1 MNRRQFLGT
10 LGSVAIASSLA
21 SPLATFASEPDARLP
36 KWIEDHSVALQTTD
50 PRAELEDL
58 LPLRRSNAAATVV
71 GLGESVHGASEELTL
86 KHRILRLLV
95 EMMGFRSV
103 AWEEDWTN
111 GMQINDYLRS
121 ANGNAETLVSQMTPQ
136 WHVREV
142 ADVLR
147 WLRSF
152 NANRSDKVQ
161 FAGLDYYL
169 TPLAAYTRL
178 DDYVA
183 VAAPRMLNEV
193 RAQLE
198 PITPKTSDVFEHI
211 SLYMQVADKQP
222 YIQHAREL
230 VRLIEQVPHG
240 SNDAAHAL
248 MVRTAQLIVLFYVHF
263 SLSDS
268 DALIFRDAHM
278 ADNLQWWAEFTG
290 DRIAFWAA
298 SAHTAN
304 APGLRIAVPPQPDL
318 RFPSAGSYL
327 RRQYGEQYLSIG
339 FTFDHGAVNIGEGA
353 SADMPPAA
361 NNWFEFPLGQVD
373 EPQFA
378 VDRRHPAPPPVRNW
392 LSAPLTTRGLGD
404 RGPTSFTDG
413 GTVKEWFDLL
423 IHRQEVSPAHSL

>member
-1 MNRRQFLGT
+1 MNRRQFLRT
-10 LGSVAIASSLA
+10 VGSVAVATTLTP
-21 SPLATFASEPDARLP
+21 PLVAFASESDTSVSHG
-36 KWIEDHSVALQTTD
+36 IENHSVAIQSTD
-50 PRAELEDL
+50 PRTGLEDL
-58 LPLRRSNAAATVV
+58 EPLRRSIGSASVV

-86 KHRILRLLV
+86 KHRVLSLLV
-95 EMMGFRSV
+95 ETMGFRSV

-111 GMQINDYLRS
+111 GMRINDYLRT
-121 ANGNAETLVSQMTPQ
+121 GNDNPDTLVSQMTPQ

-147 WLRSF
+147 WLRAF

-169 TPLAAYTRL
+169 TPLAAYTQL
-178 DDYVA
+178 DNYVA
-183 VAAPRMLNEV
+183 AVAPRMLNEV
-193 RAQLE
+193 RAHLE
-198 PITPKTSDVFEHI
+198 PITPKKANVFEHI
-211 SLYMQVADKQP
+211 LLYQQVADKQP

-230 VRLIEQVPHG
+230 ARLIEQVPHE
-240 SNDAAHAL
+240 SEDRTHAL
-248 MVRTAQLIVLFYVHF
+248 MVHTAQQIVLFYTHF

-268 DALIFRDAHM
+268 DALVFRDAHM
-278 ADNLQWWAEFTG
+278 ADNLTWWAQLTG

-327 RRQYGEQYLSIG
+327 RRRYGEKYLSIG

-353 SADMPPAA
+353 SADMPSARDR
-361 NNWFEFPLGQVD
+361 WFEHPLGQVD

-378 VDRRHPAPPPVRNW
+378 VDVRHPAPPPVRNW
-392 LSAPLTTRGLGD
+392 LTAPLTTRGLADG
-404 RGPTSFTDG
+404 GPTSFTDG
-413 GTVKEWFDLL
+413 GSVKGWFDML
-423 IHRQEVSPAHSL
+423 IHRQAVSPAHSV

>member
-1 MNRRQFLGT
+1 MIRRTFLRT
-10 LGSVAIASSLA
+10 LGSVAVATRLA
-21 SPLATFASEPDARLP
+21 SPLAAFAGEPD
-36 KWIEDHSVALQTTD
+36 KSVSHWIADHSVALESTD
-50 PRAELEDL
+50 PHAELEDL
-58 LPLRRSNAAATVV
+58 LPLRRSIGSASVV

-86 KHRILRLLV
+86 KHRVLRLLV
-95 EMMGFRSV
+95 EQIGFRSV

-111 GMQINDYLRS
+111 AMHINDYLRS
-121 ANGNAETLVSQMTPQ
+121 GTGNPDTLVSRMAPQ

-147 WLRSF
+147 WLRAF
-152 NANRSDKVQ
+152 NADRSDKVQ
-161 FAGLDYYL
+161 FAGVDYYL

-183 VAAPRMLNEV
+183 AVAPRMLNEV
-193 RAQLE
+193 RAHLE
-198 PITPKTSDVFEHI
+198 PITPKTADVFEHI
-211 SLYMQVADKQP
+211 SAYLQVADKQP

-230 VRLIEQVPHG
+230 ARLIEQVSPLSH
-240 SNDAAHAL
+240 DRTHAL
-248 MVRTAQLIVLFYVHF
+248 MVHTAQQIVLFSVHF

-268 DALIFRDAHM
+268 DALVFRDAH
-278 ADNLQWWAEFTG
+278 AANNLKWWAELTG

-327 RRQYGEQYLSIG
+327 RRRYGEKYLSIG

-353 SADMPPAA
+353 SADMPPAPKG
-361 NNWFEFPLGQVD
+361 WFEHPLGQVD
-373 EPQFA
+373 KPHFA
-378 VDRRHPAPPPVRNW
+378 VDLRRPAPPPVRNW
-392 LSAPLTTRGLGD
+392 LSAPLTTRGLAD

-413 GTVKEWFDLL
+413 GAAKEWFDLL
-423 IHRQEVSPAHSL
+423 IHRQKVSPAHSV